1 VRTKLIHHSDNFG
14 GKRQSGNGFLTY
26 LQSYNPIECKN
37 NIYIYIYSLEA
48 KWLCHN
54 NVVLNNNNNIKK
66 LTNTELN

>member
-1 VRTKLIHHSDNFG
+1 MQK
-14 GKRQSGNGFLTY
+14 QY
-26 LQSYNPIECKN
+26 
-37 NIYIYIYSLEA
+37 IYIYIYSLEA